1 MIPFC
6 WTLAN
11 FICLAVSHTKQR
23 KIKVYLTEHIN
34 RIVNIQVNVTNKT
47 NNVDL
52 ENYVPNGEWELLDTK
67 LVRMISYFPCCPE
80 PYPYVSVTLK

>member
-1 MIPFC
+1 MEKNIRLKRN
-6 WTLAN
+6 WN
-11 FICLAVSHTKQR
+11 F
-23 KIKVYLTEHIN
+23 KVPNNN
-34 RIVNIQVNVTNKT
+34 RSFMNHFKVNVTNKT

>member
-1 MIPFC
+1 MNHF
-6 WTLAN
+6 
-11 FICLAVSHTKQR
+11 K
-23 KIKVYLTEHIN
+23 
-34 RIVNIQVNVTNKT
+34 VNVTNKT